1 MWCCCPADRV
11 LQQHCLICWLTSWPT
26 PGHPV
31 QLASSPPVWTMKF
44 MQIYFVLHF
53 CDSSSSSN
61 SWLDISFLSWCAISK
76 IAAATFLVARV
87 ENTLRMLRQALR
99 SAFFYGQIALQYY
112 CKFSC
117 SSCCCCFTFH
127 WPIWSIIV
135 ELVPR
140 AKRENRS
147 SSSSNCCWELAHSN
161 ASASFAAVNKS
172 PIDAATKCKWEK
184 SKKTKNRTANN

>member
-1 MWCCCPADRV
+1 
-11 LQQHCLICWLTSWPT
+11 
-26 PGHPV
+26 
-31 QLASSPPVWTMKF
+31 

-53 CDSSSSSN
+53 CDSSSSNSSPSSNSN

-76 IAAATFLVARV
+76 IAAATFLAARG

-99 SAFFYGQIALQYY
+99 SAFFYDQIALQYY

-161 ASASFAAVNKS
+161 ASASFVAVNNS